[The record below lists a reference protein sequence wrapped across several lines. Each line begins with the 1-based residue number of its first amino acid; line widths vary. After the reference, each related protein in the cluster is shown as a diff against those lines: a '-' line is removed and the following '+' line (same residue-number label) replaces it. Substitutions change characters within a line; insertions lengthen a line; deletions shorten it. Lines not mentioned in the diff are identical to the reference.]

1 MKCYENLHRKREKY
15 SFMKVEI
22 ILKHFKTPLLSVFE
36 IGLNT
41 YNDFESYFVK
51 NIREHRGV
59 RQAYFRKAVFLTQ
72 NLKWEGA
79 SEVQPSSNIP
89 ALFFGFFFFLEG
101 YSLKKLPE

>member
-1 MKCYENLHRKREKY
+1 MKRYENLHRKIEKH

-22 ILKHFKTPLLSVFE
+22 IWKHFKSPLLSVFE
-36 IGLNT
+36 IELNT

-72 NLKWEGA
+72 NLNLVGA
-79 SEVQPSSNIP
+79 SAGTAFLKYTCVI
-89 ALFFGFFFFLEG
+89 LWIFFSF
-101 YSLKKLPE
+101 

>member
-22 ILKHFKTPLLSVFE
+22 IWKHFKSPLLSVFE
-36 IGLNT
+36 IELNT

-59 RQAYFRKAVFLTQ
+59 RQAYIFE
-72 NLKWEGA
+72 EGRISDPKFKLGGCVRSTA
-79 SEVQPSSNIP
+79 
-89 ALFFGFFFFLEG
+89 FFKYACPILWIFFLFRG
-101 YSLKKLPE
+101 IRSKKIA

>member
-1 MKCYENLHRKREKY
+1 MKCYENLHRKREEY

-22 ILKHFKTPLLSVFE
+22 IWKHFKSPLLSVFE

-41 YNDFESYFVK
+41 YNDFESYLVK

-72 NLKWEGA
+72 NLNWEGA
-79 SEVQPSSNIP
+79 SNIP
-89 ALFFGFFFFLEG
+89 VLFFGFFFLFRG
-101 YSLKKLPE
+101 IRSKKIARINLTF